1 MNIKL
6 HIPKSLKKIA
16 KEASMK
22 HFLLSLVAT
31 TVSIILTFG
40 TASFVDNRK
49 KAAAKHEMVMM
60 ILHDFNQTIALA
72 EEADTAL
79 RKASQLQLQLSQHP
93 ERFDSL
99 RFSFMPA
106 LIIAQK
112 EFFETTEKIFS
123 SSIETFSTIGN
134 VNFVSEVSSFYSTR
148 RKYQQIVLQKLKEDA
163 EERHM
168 VQSLKTLLDV
178 SFPSYVYTNWV
189 FLESMK
195 QTRDVCM
202 KMMGVSEKEMKA
214 FSQKRT
220 QKGNDASY
228 NSREQEMRDTWMKAE
243 EQLEEARK
251 KYLY

>member
-1 MNIKL
+1 
-6 HIPKSLKKIA
+6 
-16 KEASMK
+16 
-22 HFLLSLVAT
+22 
-31 TVSIILTFG
+31 
-40 TASFVDNRK
+40 
-49 KAAAKHEMVMM
+49 
-60 ILHDFNQTIALA
+60 
-72 EEADTAL
+72 
-79 RKASQLQLQLSQHP
+79 
-93 ERFDSL
+93 
-99 RFSFMPA
+99 
-106 LIIAQK
+106 
-112 EFFETTEKIFS
+112 
-123 SSIETFSTIGN
+123 
-134 VNFVSEVSSFYSTR
+134 
-148 RKYQQIVLQKLKEDA
+148 
-163 EERHM
+163 M

-251 KYLY
+251 NYLY

>member
-1 MNIKL
+1 
-6 HIPKSLKKIA
+6 
-16 KEASMK
+16 MK

-79 RKASQLQLQLSQHP
+79 RKASQL
-93 ERFDSL
+93 
-99 RFSFMPA
+99 PA

-228 NSREQEMRDTWMKAE
+228 NSREQEMRDMWMKAE

-251 KYLY
+251 NYLY